1 MKAKRILI
9 LAFVLLFI
17 FGAAVSIPN
26 GFVNKWG
33 PDSVYAG
40 DDKDKDKDKDK
51 KNVPEP
57 TSLILLGAGLAAVGG
72 YAALRFKKNKDNQ

>member
-1 MKAKRILI
+1 MKMKRIIIVI
-9 LAFVLLFI
+9 LALFFLL
-17 FGAAVSIPN
+17 GTSVSGPL
-26 GFVNKWG
+26 GNKWG
-33 PDSVYAG
+33 PDSVYAD